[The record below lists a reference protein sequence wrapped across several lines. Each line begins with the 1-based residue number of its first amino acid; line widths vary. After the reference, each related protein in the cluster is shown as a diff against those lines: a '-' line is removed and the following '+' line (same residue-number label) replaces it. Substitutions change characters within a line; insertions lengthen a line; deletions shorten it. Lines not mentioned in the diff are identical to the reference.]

1 MTPDIVI
8 IGCGFLGEAAA
19 ALFSAR
25 GAHVLGLVRSEA
37 SRATLSRASFETALC
52 DVTSDASVAALS
64 PRLSGVPVAIHAVSP
79 GMRGEEAYAAL
90 YRDGLQRVVAAWQP
104 RRVIFVSSTSV
115 YAQDDGSWITEES
128 PTEPARETGR
138 ILLEAERI
146 ALEAGGIAARLTGI
160 YGPGRSYLLRNFL
173 SGEAVLENGGGRW
186 VNQIHRDDGAA
197 ALARLGDPDVSPGVY
212 NVNDDTPTIQ
222 REVYGWMAD
231 FFGRPLPPVGA
242 PGLALRR
249 GVTSKRIS
257 NGKLRGLGWTPA
269 FPSYR
274 DALPLLA
281 AAISSDSLE

>member
-1 MTPDIVI
+1 MSPDIVI

-25 GAHVLGLVRSEA
+25 GASVLGLVRSEA
-37 SRATLSRASFETALC
+37 SRASLSHASFETALC

-64 PRLSGVPVAIHAVSP
+64 PRLSGVSVAIHAVSP

-90 YRDGLQRVVAAWQP
+90 YRDGLKRVVAAWQP

-115 YAQDDGSWITEES
+115 YGQDDGSWITEES

-138 ILLEAERI
+138 ILLEAEKI

-186 VNQIHRDDGAA
+186 INQIHRDDGAA
-197 ALARLGDPDVSPGVY
+197 ALVRLGDPEVSPGVY
-212 NVNDDTPTIQ
+212 NVTDDTPTTQ

-231 FFGRPLPPVGA
+231 FFGRPLPPEGP

-257 NGKLRGLGWTPA
+257 NAKMHGLGWAPT

-281 AAISSDSLE
+281 AAISADALE

>member
-1 MTPDIVI
+1 MTPDVVI

-25 GAHVLGLVRSEA
+25 GARVLGLVRSAESLA
-37 SRATLSRASFETALC
+37 ALADASFETARC
-52 DVTSDASVAALS
+52 DVADDASVEALA
-64 PRLSGVPVAIHAVSP
+64 RKLCGVPLAIHAVSA
-79 GMRGEEAYAAL
+79 GGGGAGEYASL
-90 YRDGLQRVVAAWQP
+90 YRDGLKKVVASWQP

-115 YAQDDGSWITEES
+115 YGQDDGSWITEES
-128 PTEPARETGR
+128 PTEPPRETGR

-146 ALEAGGIAARLTGI
+146 ALDAGGIAARLTGI

-186 VNQIHRDDGAA
+186 INQIHRNDGAA
-197 ALARLGDPDVSPGVY
+197 ALVRLGDPEVSPGVY
-212 NVNDDTPTIQ
+212 NVTDDTPATQ

-231 FFGRPLPPVGA
+231 FFGRPLPPSGP

-257 NGKLRGLGWTPA
+257 NAKLRGLDWAPA
-269 FPSYR
+269 YPSYR

-281 AAISSDSLE
+281 SEI

>member
-1 MTPDIVI
+1 MNPEVLI

-25 GAHVLGLVRSEA
+25 GASVLGLVRSEA
-37 SRATLSRASFETALC
+37 SRASLSHASFETALC

-79 GMRGEEAYAAL
+79 GMRGKEAYAAL

-115 YAQDDGSWITEES
+115 YGQDDGSWITEES

-138 ILLEAERI
+138 ILLEAEKI

-186 VNQIHRDDGAA
+186 INQIHRDDGAA
-197 ALARLGDPDVSPGVY
+197 ALVRLGAPEVSPGVY
-212 NVNDDTPTIQ
+212 NVTDDTPTTQ

-231 FFGRPLPPVGA
+231 FFGRPLPPEGP

-257 NGKLRGLGWTPA
+257 NAKMHGLGWAPT

-281 AAISSDSLE
+281 AAISADSLE

>member
-1 MTPDIVI
+1 MTPDVVI

-25 GAHVLGLVRSEA
+25 GANVLGLVSSPESQA
-37 SRATLSRASFETALC
+37 ALTGAPFETARC
-52 DVTSDASVAALS
+52 DVSDDSSVGALA
-64 PRLSGVPVAIHAVSP
+64 PRLRGVPLAIHAVSA
-79 GMRGEEAYAAL
+79 GGGGAEEYAAL
-90 YRDGLQRVVAAWQP
+90 YRDGLQRIVTSWQP

-115 YAQDDGSWITEES
+115 YGQDDGSWITEES
-128 PTEPARETGR
+128 PAEPARETGR

-186 VNQIHRDDGAA
+186 INQIHRDDGAA
-197 ALARLGDPDVSPGVY
+197 ALVRLGDSEISPGVY
-212 NVNDDTPTIQ
+212 NVTDDTPATQ

-231 FFGRPLPPVGA
+231 FFGRALPPEGP
-242 PGLALRR
+242 PGLSLRR

-257 NGKLRGLGWTPA
+257 NAKMRGIGWAPA
-269 FPSYR
+269 YPAYR
-274 DALPLLA
+274 DALPRLA
-281 AAISSDSLE
+281 SEI

>member
-1 MTPDIVI
+1 MTPDVVI

-25 GAHVLGLVRSEA
+25 GASVLGLVRSPGSLA
-37 SRATLSRASFETALC
+37 ALAGASFETARC
-52 DVTSDASVAALS
+52 DVSDDGSVEALS
-64 PRLSGVPVAIHAVSP
+64 TRLRGVPLAIHAVSA
-79 GMRGEEAYAAL
+79 GGGGAEEYAAL
-90 YRDGLQRVVAAWQP
+90 YRDGLQRIVASWQP

-115 YAQDDGSWITEES
+115 YGQDDGSWITEES
-128 PTEPARETGR
+128 PAEPARETGR

-186 VNQIHRDDGAA
+186 INQIHRDDGAA
-197 ALARLGDPDVSPGVY
+197 ALVRLGDPEVSPGIY
-212 NVNDDTPTIQ
+212 NVTDDTPATQ

-231 FFGRPLPPVGA
+231 FFGRPLPPEGA
-242 PGLALRR
+242 PGLSLRR

-257 NGKLRGLGWTPA
+257 NAKMRGIAWAPVYR
-269 FPSYR
+269 SYR

-281 AAISSDSLE
+281 SEI

>member
-1 MTPDIVI
+1 MSPDIVI

-25 GAHVLGLVRSEA
+25 GASVLGLVRSEA
-37 SRATLSRASFETALC
+37 SRASLSHASFETALC

-115 YAQDDGSWITEES
+115 YGQDDGSWITEES

-138 ILLEAERI
+138 ILLEAEKI

-186 VNQIHRDDGAA
+186 INQIYRDDGAA
-197 ALARLGDPDVSPGVY
+197 ALVRLGDPEVSPGVY
-212 NVNDDTPTIQ
+212 NVTDDTPTTQ

-231 FFGRPLPPVGA
+231 FFGRPLPPEGP

-257 NGKLRGLGWTPA
+257 NAKMHGLGWAPT

-281 AAISSDSLE
+281 AAISADSLE

>member
-1 MTPDIVI
+1 MSPDIVI

-25 GAHVLGLVRSEA
+25 GASVLGLVRSEA
-37 SRATLSRASFETALC
+37 SRASLSHASFETALC

-115 YAQDDGSWITEES
+115 YGQDDGSWITEES

-138 ILLEAERI
+138 ILLEAEKI

-186 VNQIHRDDGAA
+186 INQIHRDDGAA
-197 ALARLGDPDVSPGVY
+197 ALVRLGDPEVSPGVY
-212 NVNDDTPTIQ
+212 NVTDDTPPTQ

-231 FFGRPLPPVGA
+231 FFGRPLPPEGP

-257 NGKLRGLGWTPA
+257 NAKMHGLGWAPT

-281 AAISSDSLE
+281 ATISADSLE